1 MEQGQ
6 NSLRNE
12 MFREQQKV
20 GGLEISNLKNSEEF
34 KNVIGQIQ
42 VDFGGRLEL
51 KMTDLVNRLLL
62 E

>member
-1 MEQGQ
+1 
-6 NSLRNE
+6 

-34 KNVIGQIQ
+34 KNVIGQNQ

>member
-1 MEQGQ
+1 
-6 NSLRNE
+6 

-42 VDFGGRLEL
+42 VDFGRRLEL